1 MQGFP
6 NKQKELLLTLKT
18 EDLSPAQL
26 RILKN
31 IHSLL
36 GNVLTCEDESEY
48 FEASSELIKRTA
60 ELIKNSSF
68 PLQNKKI
75 PYGEQAV
82 EFAID
87 NLNESLECNIKN
99 LDN

>member
-1 MQGFP
+1 MQSLP
-6 NKQKELLLTLKT
+6 NKQNELLLTLKT
-18 EDLSPAQL
+18 ENLSPVQI

-48 FEASSELIKRTA
+48 FEVSSELIKRTA

-68 PLQNKKI
+68 PSQNKKI
-75 PYGEQAV
+75 PYGDQAV
-82 EFAID
+82 EFAVD
-87 NLNESLECNIKN
+87 NLNESLECNSQN